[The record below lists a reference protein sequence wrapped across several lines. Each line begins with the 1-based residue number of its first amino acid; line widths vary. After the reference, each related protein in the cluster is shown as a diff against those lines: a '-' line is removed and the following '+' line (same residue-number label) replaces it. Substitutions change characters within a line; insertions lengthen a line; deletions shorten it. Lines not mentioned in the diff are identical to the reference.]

1 MKQLPIYL
9 SLLALALSP
18 AVAWAGD
25 AAQTLASTGLK
36 TEPFADAQT
45 VGTLPASAA
54 VEILK
59 RQGGWLQVKSAD
71 GLSGWL
77 KMTSVKLNSG
87 GTAKAGSSG
96 LVEAFN
102 AAQTGRSGNTGV
114 TVATGVRGLS
124 PEDLKNAKPNPDE
137 VKKLDSYAANKSQ
150 AASFA
155 SKAKLSSQQVDYLAE
170 NKSSGGK

>member
-1 MKQLPIYL
+1 MKRFLNYL
-9 SLLALALSP
+9 FLLALAFSS
-18 AVAWAGD
+18 AAGWGGD

-36 TEPFADAQT
+36 AEPFADAQA
-45 VGTLPASAA
+45 VGTLPANTA
-54 VEILK
+54 VEVLK

-77 KMTSVKLNSG
+77 KMTSVKLDSG
-87 GTAKAGSSG
+87 SGAKSGSTG
-96 LVEAFN
+96 LVEAFK

-124 PEDLKNAKPNPDE
+124 PEDLKNARPNTDE
-137 VKKLDSYAANKSQ
+137 VKKLDNYAATKSQ
-150 AASFA
+150 ASTFA

>member
-1 MKQLPIYL
+1 MKRLPVRL
-9 SLLALALSP
+9 FALALACSS
-18 AVAWAGD
+18 ASCWGGD
-25 AAQTLASTGLK
+25 AARTLASSSLK
-36 TEPFADAQT
+36 AEPFADAQT
-45 VGTLPASAA
+45 VGTVPASTA

-77 KMTSVKLNSG
+77 KMTGVKLDG
-87 GTAKAGSSG
+87 ETTAKAGSTG
-96 LVEAFN
+96 LAEAFK

-137 VKKLDSYAANKSQ
+137 VKKLDGYAATKSQ
-150 AASFA
+150 ASTFA
-155 SKAKLSSQQVDYLAE
+155 GKAKLSSQQVDYLAE
-170 NKSSGGK
+170 NKSGGGK

>member
-1 MKQLPIYL
+1 MKRLPIYL
-9 SLLALALSP
+9 LTLALALSS
-18 AVAWAGD
+18 AACWAGD
-25 AAQTLASTGLK
+25 AAQTLASTALK

-45 VGTLPASAA
+45 AATLPANTA

-71 GLSGWL
+71 GSSGWL
-77 KMTSVKLNSG
+77 KMTSVKLDSG
-87 GTAKAGSSG
+87 GTTKAGSTG
-96 LVEAFN
+96 LVEAFK

>member
-1 MKQLPIYL
+1 MKLIHL
-9 SLLALALSP
+9 SALVLVLSS
-18 AVAWAGD
+18 AASWGGD
-25 AAQTLASTGLK
+25 AAQTIASTGLK
-36 TEPFADAQT
+36 AEPFADAQT
-45 VGTLPASAA
+45 VGTLPANAA
-54 VEILK
+54 VEVLK

-71 GLSGWL
+71 ALSGWL
-77 KMTSVKLNSG
+77 KMTSVKLDSG
-87 GTAKAGSSG
+87 GAAKSGSTG
-96 LVEAFN
+96 LVEAFK

-137 VKKLDSYAANKSQ
+137 VKKLDSYAATKSQ
-150 AASFA
+150 ASSFA